1 MQRCVRGIQF
11 EDYKCGDNDDKKK
24 KKLMI
29 MLLTSVIVMM
39 KNSVGTD
46 YANISEMEDDMNDE
60 LTLQ

>member
-1 MQRCVRGIQF
+1 MMT
-11 EDYKCGDNDDKKK
+11 KKK